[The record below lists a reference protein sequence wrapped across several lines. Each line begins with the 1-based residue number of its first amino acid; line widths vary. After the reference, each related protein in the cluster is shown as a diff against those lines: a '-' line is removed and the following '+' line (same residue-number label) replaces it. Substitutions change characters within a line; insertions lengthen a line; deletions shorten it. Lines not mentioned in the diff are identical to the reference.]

1 MLVALRKA
9 VRGLV
14 PGPADEP
21 SDGHRQKILATLKH
35 YENVLASAVSP
46 AEAKAAQDRLL
57 ATWRRLALAPGGFLT
72 RELRKRIWP
81 ILLGFTPESLEAFFV
96 DHRLKPQTPGYRHR
110 AHPDDDQ
117 VQRDVDRSLN
127 PDMWHDAPT
136 LHNRRKRRKS
146 LYSLVHAVLCSAEA
160 DNVELHYYQGFHDV
174 AAVFL
179 LTTGVHA
186 ATPLLVRASATYFQ
200 EPMRTNFDS
209 VLAIFNVLYPLLQT
223 QDTELYAHIMA
234 SGVDPYFALPW
245 MITWFAHHI
254 KAFDDVCRL
263 YDILLCSH
271 PLFSLYLSAALVL
284 HHRTRLL
291 ACPCDYAEMHSVLSK
306 LVHSMPIE
314 GMLVPKANGLLQ
326 LVPPAQLLE
335 MSRLANGDPIP
346 QSCFTTYP
354 FPHQSTAQETVPAS
368 TSWLEALAP
377 RHVQLVL
384 ASMALAVLASV
395 LAMPILDQ
403 LQ

>member
-1 MLVALRKA
+1 MLAALRKA
-9 VRGLV
+9 ARGLGV

-21 SDGHRQKILATLKH
+21 KDGHRQKILATLKH
-35 YENVLASAVSP
+35 YENALASAASP
-46 AEAKAAQDRLL
+46 EEAKAAQDRLM

-81 ILLGFTPESLEAFFV
+81 ILLGFTPESLETFFV
-96 DHRLKPQTPGYRHR
+96 DHRLKPQVPGYRHR

-127 PDMWHDAPT
+127 PDMWHDAST

-209 VLAIFNVLYPLLQT
+209 VLAIFSVLYPLLQT
-223 QDTELYAHIMA
+223 QDTELYGHIMA

-245 MITWFAHHI
+245 VITWFAHHV

-271 PLFSLYLSAALVL
+271 PLFSMYLSAALVL
-284 HHRTRLL
+284 HHRARLL
-291 ACPCDYAEMHSVLSK
+291 QCPCDYAEMHSVLSK

-314 GMLVPKANGLLQ
+314 GIVDILFFCIACLL
-326 LVPPAQLLE
+326 
-335 MSRLANGDPIP
+335 S
-346 QSCFTTYP
+346 
-354 FPHQSTAQETVPAS
+354 
-368 TSWLEALAP
+368 
-377 RHVQLVL
+377 
-384 ASMALAVLASV
+384 
-395 LAMPILDQ
+395 
-403 LQ
+403 